1 MSKLLRECKNEIYK
15 GDYTIANKLKLIANK
30 FLHSNEVSA
39 QEACY
44 ILLGQ
49 KLSECSRRIIF
60 INTNL
65 PENRTR
71 ILKSKDH
78 LKELP
83 IDSKNIFEQ
92 DLLTQY
98 CLRPNELKDC
108 CLARFASEYETS
120 YTKKI
125 KEFEDDNDDNENNNN
140 NTNDQSDSNEIL
152 QLKDK
157 SRYIHKLK
165 KFKIVRFPHVDFDI
179 DEQNFYREQL
189 MLFLPWN
196 DENSKINYQV
206 EYEKNIDTIN
216 KNKKPFFFYDDINIE
231 KIEDQ
236 IRQNSI
242 DINEI
247 EIETN
252 EQDEFS
258 HLQTTDKNSDPLI
271 LDKQSYNIT
280 YPLSNKK
287 EELVEKFIFPNLM
300 NTNELIQQFLSLNDE
315 QYKITFEILHRFKTN
330 QLPFYLYIG
339 GQAGVGKS
347 FLIKVLFNLL
357 LSYFIHLK
365 TSMSL
370 NLEDNQILL
379 LAPTGKAAFTIRG
392 MTIHTALSIPTNV
405 KHGTIMNNL
414 GDNTVNKLRSQLKN
428 LKLIIID
435 EISMVGSPILAR
447 IDLRLKQ
454 FFNTDKEFGNI
465 PFLVLGDLRQ
475 LPPVK
480 MPMVFLPDNT
490 VPMSILSGNYIE
502 SFILLF
508 D

>member
-1 MSKLLRECKNEIYK
+1 M
-15 GDYTIANKLKLIANK
+15 
-30 FLHSNEVSA
+30 
-39 QEACY
+39 
-44 ILLGQ
+44 
-49 KLSECSRRIIF
+49 
-60 INTNL
+60 
-65 PENRTR
+65 
-71 ILKSKDH
+71 
-78 LKELP
+78 
-83 IDSKNIFEQ
+83 
-92 DLLTQY
+92 
-98 CLRPNELKDC
+98 RPNELKDC

-280 YPLSNKK
+280 YPLSN
-287 EELVEKFIFPNLM
+287 
-300 NTNELIQQFLSLNDE
+300 
-315 QYKITFEILHRFKTN
+315 
-330 QLPFYLYIG
+330 
-339 GQAGVGKS
+339 
-347 FLIKVLFNLL
+347 
-357 LSYFIHLK
+357 
-365 TSMSL
+365 
-370 NLEDNQILL
+370 
-379 LAPTGKAAFTIRG
+379 
-392 MTIHTALSIPTNV
+392 
-405 KHGTIMNNL
+405 
-414 GDNTVNKLRSQLKN
+414 
-428 LKLIIID
+428 
-435 EISMVGSPILAR
+435 SP
-447 IDLRLKQ
+447 
-454 FFNTDKEFGNI
+454 
-465 PFLVLGDLRQ
+465 
-475 LPPVK
+475 
-480 MPMVFLPDNT
+480 
-490 VPMSILSGNYIE
+490 
-502 SFILLF
+502 
-508 D
+508 